1 MRSVSVV
8 LPLSM
13 CALMPMLRIFE
24 SSMAM
29 G

>member
-8 LPLSM
+8 FPLSI

-24 SSMAM
+24 SSIAM